1 MHLIK
6 PHVVIIKD
14 LLNIPVYL
22 LFFFFS
28 QIIFFIIEILF
39 IYKNDNGNIEII
51 LANKGLFMFF
61 MGNKSIKHC
70 RQQIFIQF

>member
-6 PHVVIIKD
+6 PHAVIIKD
-14 LLNIPVYL
+14 LPNIPVYL

-39 IYKNDNGNIEII
+39 IYKSDNGNIEII

-61 MGNKSIKHC
+61 MGNKSIVDSSF
-70 RQQIFIQF
+70 FIQF